1 MRHLLLVSMLLL
13 GTSWALAQYS
23 SPSATSQTGSSQA
36 TAESAGGQQMIKGCL
51 SGSDGSYTLTDNNGQ
66 SYRLTGDTAKLSD
79 HVGHE
84 MKVTGNVSSASASTS
99 GENANGAMGQSG
111 AAQTID
117 VTSFKHISKTCQN
130 SGAAH

>member
-1 MRHLLLVSMLLL
+1 
-13 GTSWALAQYS
+13 
-23 SPSATSQTGSSQA
+23 
-36 TAESAGGQQMIKGCL
+36 MIKGCL